1 MTDPTNRLLA
11 ALCEHGHEPRPSGDG
26 WTCRC
31 PAHDDRNPSL
41 SINVGDDGRV
51 LLRCH
56 RGCSIEEIVGSV
68 GLTLADL
75 FVPDPTRQNGRHKAK
90 ARSTTDAKPSKPTKP
105 TRTWASAGEAVGAME
120 ARRREKNVGWWAYHN
135 REGERI
141 GVVVRW
147 NHAPDP
153 ANPDAKP
160 GKTVLPFS
168 RQPDGRWACEK
179 IPNPHPLYDLH
190 LLAKA
195 PNGATIYF
203 VEGEKTADAAKSC
216 GLLATTSAG
225 GSGRARATDYA
236 PLAGHPVVVSVDHD
250 EAGDDYGDEVAGRAL
265 AAGAASVRIIRPV
278 DLWPDLPE
286 GGDLVDLLAHY
297 GGDVD
302 RVRADVEML
311 ADKAEQV
318 MPDSIRAPK
327 GEGLRESNWTPI
339 PITEL
344 GPSTPPAW
352 VWTGYVAKGHTTL
365 LTGVWKGG
373 KSTLIGHL
381 LHDLTAGGGLV
392 PEPLGGKVLVVTE
405 EGHTLWCRRRDDLD
419 LGEDVHIL
427 SRPFKARASMVQWL
441 KLTDHIAAM
450 VASEGYSLVVLDTLP
465 NMWPVVQ
472 ENDASEVGAALMPLH
487 AITEAGAGLLLIHH
501 PRKSGGAEGEA
512 SRGSGALP
520 GHVDIIVEM
529 RRFAPEDKHDR
540 RRVLATYSRFDESP
554 PESVLELT
562 IDAGYRVVGDKAH
575 VKAADRL
582 DLIAEALPC
591 EAPGVT
597 VVELRSR
604 WPSNPPP
611 GKRTLETD
619 LQTGATEGRWIASG
633 KGKKGD
639 PVRYRRAPQ
648 FDSRRPPALGARIE
662 SEPVAS
668 GSAADWKDLEV
679 PT

>member
-1 MTDPTNRLLA
+1 LNDPTNKLLA
-11 ALCEHGHEPRPSGDG
+11 ALREHGYEPRPSGDG

-68 GLTLADL
+68 GMTLADL

-90 ARSTTDAKPSKPTKP
+90 ARTTSPAKPSTPS
-105 TRTWASAGEAVGAME
+105 RTWASAGDAVKAFEAHRGPKA
-120 ARRREKNVGWWAYHN
+120 GWWPYHN

-195 PNGATIYF
+195 PKCATVYIA
-203 VEGEKTADAAKSC
+203 EGEKTCEAAKAC

-225 GSGRARATDYA
+225 GEGRAKGTDWT
-236 PLAGHPVVVSVDHD
+236 PLAGHPVVIVPDHD
-250 EAGDDYGDEVAGRAL
+250 DAGEGYGADVARLAL
-265 AAGAASVRIIRPV
+265 AAGAASVKIIQLWER
-278 DLWPDLPE
+278 WPDLPE
-286 GGDLVDLLAHY
+286 RGDLADLAAGLDADGLAAL
-297 GGDVD
+297 G
-302 RVRADVEML
+302 REVEAL
-311 ADKAEQV
+311 VATAEPV
-318 MPDSIRAPK
+318 VPDSIRAPK
-327 GEGLRESNWTPI
+327 GASLRESNWTPI

-562 IDAGYRVVGDKAH
+562 SDAGYRVVGDKAH
-575 VKAADRL
+575 VKAADRM

-668 GSAADWKDLEV
+668 GSAADWKDLKM
-679 PT
+679 PP